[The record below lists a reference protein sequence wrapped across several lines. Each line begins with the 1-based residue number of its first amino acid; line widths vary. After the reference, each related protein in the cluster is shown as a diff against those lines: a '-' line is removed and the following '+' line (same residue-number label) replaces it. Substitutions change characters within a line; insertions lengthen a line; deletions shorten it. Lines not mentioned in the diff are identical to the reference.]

1 MAQRIDIENDDWNI
15 VFRKGDRDY
24 RVDSLIYSSLI
35 IERVKEG
42 EDPPKEIVIATMK
55 EAMDGHEGLT
65 DNDIWAMSVRLAK
78 AMQKAGNA

>member
-1 MAQRIDIENDDWNI
+1 MAQRIDLENDDWNI

-35 IERVKEG
+35 IERVKEN
-42 EDPPKEIVIATMK
+42 EDPPKDVVVSTMK
-55 EAMDGHEGLT
+55 EAMDRYDGLS

-78 AMQKAGNA
+78 AMQKAGNG

>member
-1 MAQRIDIENDDWNI
+1 MAQRIDLENDDWNI
-15 VFRKGDRDY
+15 VFRKGDSDY

-35 IERVKEG
+35 IERVKEN

-55 EAMDGHEGLT
+55 EAMDRHDGLT